1 MSYYQIL
8 GIEKNASQ
16 EDIKKAYRKLALENH
31 PDKNKD
37 PGATQKFQEISK
49 AYEVLS
55 DSEKRKK
62 YDNPSSGVPQT
73 VPMDFVRAQ
82 EIFRNMFQNNPII
95 SNFMAQQRIPFPMFH
110 PGMMPNIPFPTSP
123 FGTSGVSVQHFVIQ
137 HISGQPMNMDFKFQ
151 NNG

>member
-62 YDNPSSGVPQT
+62 KRDKDILG
-73 VPMDFVRAQ
+73 
-82 EIFRNMFQNNPII
+82 
-95 SNFMAQQRIPFPMFH
+95 
-110 PGMMPNIPFPTSP
+110 
-123 FGTSGVSVQHFVIQ
+123 
-137 HISGQPMNMDFKFQ
+137 
-151 NNG
+151 